1 MLLVSEV
8 RTRAHSCDGMPQ
20 LRGRCREMMMGH
32 EVDDPFTW
40 VELDALVS
48 DLLEVRREIAA
59 AEARQAR
66 ILSAAVDLVAD
77 RTAALHRRDPGRLAG
92 ADLPLREVCAE
103 LAAATRMS
111 DRAVQRRMG
120 DAASVVKDYPQVL
133 EAWSAGHIDA
143 GHVTAILDAGIG
155 MDAGTRAEYEQVV
168 LDAATHETA
177 GRMRTI
183 ARTIAARVDP
193 DGEARRTATARADR
207 YIRVIDLPDG
217 MARLLADL
225 PATLAH
231 AIYDRLT
238 GMARTIL
245 DDHDRHR
252 AVAESVD
259 AGMASGAGDPA
270 AAADAGPTAPAP
282 AGDPPAAADP
292 APAASPTPAAPA
304 GSAAS
309 ATPGDPAVPAFDP
322 RTPGTGQ
329 PAGTTRVITGPTPEH
344 GWRMDQV
351 RADLLTDLLLAA
363 TPVAHGDGL
372 DTITGHVQ
380 ITVPALTLA
389 GTSNEPALLAGY
401 GPIDPDTARRL
412 AAGAPGWDRV
422 LTHPHTGAVLAVDRY
437 RPSADLIRH
446 LRARDERCRY
456 PGCSRHARG
465 CDIDHTR
472 DAAHGGPT
480 QADNLAHLCRRHHTL
495 KHHTRWKVRRLP
507 DSTLE
512 WTGPTGRRYHDRPPA
527 TVAFVPTPPTEPTEP
542 AEPPPF

>member
-309 ATPGDPAVPAFDP
+309 ATPGDPAVPAIPALPAPASPPEPHASSPAP
-322 RTPGTGQ
+322 RLSTGGAWTTSAPTCSPICCWPRPPLRTATGWTRSPATCKSPSPPSPSPAPATNPLSWPDTGQ
-329 PAGTTRVITGPTPEH
+329 
-344 GWRMDQV
+344 
-351 RADLLTDLLLAA
+351 
-363 TPVAHGDGL
+363 
-372 DTITGHVQ
+372 
-380 ITVPALTLA
+380 
-389 GTSNEPALLAGY
+389 
-401 GPIDPDTARRL
+401 
-412 AAGAPGWDRV
+412 
-422 LTHPHTGAVLAVDRY
+422 
-437 RPSADLIRH
+437 
-446 LRARDERCRY
+446 
-456 PGCSRHARG
+456 
-465 CDIDHTR
+465 
-472 DAAHGGPT
+472 
-480 QADNLAHLCRRHHTL
+480 
-495 KHHTRWKVRRLP
+495 
-507 DSTLE
+507 ST
-512 WTGPTGRRYHDRPPA
+512 
-527 TVAFVPTPPTEPTEP
+527 PTPPDGSPPAHPAGIASSPTLTPGPCSPSTGTAP
-542 AEPPPF
+542 ARTSSGTSEFETNDADTPGVPATLAAATSITPATPPTADPPRPTTSPTSADATTR